1 MSIKETAAWLCLGG
15 FLALLAYEAGRT
27 LVMILSPLG

>member
-15 FLALLAYEAGRT
+15 FLALLAYELGRSV
-27 LVMILSPLG
+27 VMILSPIG